1 METQFWIPI
10 IYTKA
15 GHCSQHR
22 NPSDVETFPLFQTL
36 TLSLQYDIDNFKN
49 NNNPLHL
56 HGISNSFFFFN
67 FPGKTLSFPSLGP
80 VFVFLF
86 AFVLFFIFIFCS
98 IKTRNKSKSAPLQSY
113 FSANTVSHTLF
124 WVSRACHVHSV
135 HLSSEFL
142 LHMWKGGK
150 GLVFGAQQSLF
161 WIHHLPTLWFN
172 KCLRTVSACFGG
184 NNS

>member
-1 METQFWIPI
+1 MTLIIPKIKIPYTCMEYLI
-10 IYTKA
+10 
-15 GHCSQHR
+15 G
-22 NPSDVETFPLFQTL
+22 
-36 TLSLQYDIDNFKN
+36 
-49 NNNPLHL
+49 
-56 HGISNSFFFFN
+56 FFFFLT
-67 FPGKTLSFPSLGP
+67 FLVKHWLFHLWDLCL
-80 VFVFLF
+80 FFLF

-161 WIHHLPTLWFN
+161 WLHHLPTLWSN

-184 NNS
+184 NNSEFLVI